1 MQLSNYL
8 DARNIF
14 TVQKI
19 LTREQ
24 VYRLLVEAVCQHR
37 KMHVSAAE
45 LLELIERRDQESATA
60 YPSGIAIPH
69 IRLEEFQD
77 TEIAM
82 AFLQNPIEINGIK
95 VGWVVL
101 IITDKS
107 SSKLYLNLVAA
118 LLALSR
124 EKELLR
130 QLSYA
135 ADGSAV
141 LHLLKL
147 RKVEVKGDLTIADIM
162 VKDPVSIGPGATL
175 REFSDLLNDR
185 EISVLPVT
193 DASGAF
199 LGEVDILT
207 FLQVGVP
214 EYLMMIDNLGFLLSF
229 EPLEHLFEKLDVV
242 KVGEIM
248 RRDQPTVGP
257 QASIIEAVSLMIKER
272 KRYLAVVDGGHL
284 VGVVTAMDVFRK
296 VIQA

>member
-37 KMHVSAAE
+37 KMPVAATE

-60 YPSGIAIPH
+60 YPSGIAMPH
-69 IRLEEFQD
+69 IRLEAFQD

-82 AFLQNPIEINGIK
+82 AFLQNPIDISGIK

-124 EKELLR
+124 DEDLLR
-130 QLSYA
+130 QLSFA
-135 ADGSAV
+135 ADGNAV
-141 LHLLKL
+141 LHTLKQ
-147 RKVEVKGDLTIADIM
+147 RKVEIKGDLTIADIM

-193 DASGAF
+193 DASGAY

-207 FLQVGVP
+207 FLKVGVP
-214 EYLMMIDNLGFLLSF
+214 EYLMMIDNLSFLLSF

-242 KVGEIM
+242 TVGEIM

-257 QASIIEAVSLMIKER
+257 RASVIEAVRLMIKER
-272 KRYLAVVDGGHL
+272 KRYLAVVDGGRL
-284 VGVVTAMDVFRK
+284 VGVVTAMDIFRK